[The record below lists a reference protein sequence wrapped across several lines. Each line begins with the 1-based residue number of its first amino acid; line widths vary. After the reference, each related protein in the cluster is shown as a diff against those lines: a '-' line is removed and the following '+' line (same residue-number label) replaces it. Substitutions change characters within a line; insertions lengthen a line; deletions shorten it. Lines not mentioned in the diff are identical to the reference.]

1 MEPVLTRGPWKSWK
15 SPFLVTCAQVQFL
28 TQSLGPGTCTLTH
41 MLCPHTHTHM
51 HVSHMH
57 VFTCMLMPSHVCMHV
72 QCTGACIHKS
82 TCGHTIHTCMDMC
95 TCKHVY
101 MYTYAHMHA
110 HVNMYKLSNTR
121 CIYLCN
127 MRVDTHASACTDVGA
142 YTQCACM
149 QTTSTHV
156 HCVHTHAHTH
166 ILCGHTYTR
175 LHVHTPSPEDTLQMH
190 EVVVS
195 SEGG

>member
-1 MEPVLTRGPWKSWK
+1 MRTRRQRSCLQRSGGAECRGVRGGRLLPWMEPVLTRGPWKSWK

-101 MYTYAHMHA
+101 T
-110 HVNMYKLSNTR
+110 
-121 CIYLCN
+121 C
-127 MRVDTHASACTDVGA
+127 THACT
-142 YTQCACM
+142 CE
-149 QTTSTHV
+149 HV
-156 HCVHTHAHTH
+156 
-166 ILCGHTYTR
+166 
-175 LHVHTPSPEDTLQMH
+175 
-190 EVVVS
+190 
-195 SEGG
+195 